1 MSPSG
6 RVIDKWRGIPQL
18 KPMTTRIM
26 EAAMMMLITLH
37 DDSKHHI
44 CDSKRYIC
52 QPDDSK
58 HSFYAFMPT
67 VKKSYA
73 LGEHD
78 P

>member
-6 RVIDKWRGIPQL
+6 RMIDKWRGIPQL

-37 DDSKHHI
+37 NDSKHHI
-44 CDSKRYIC
+44 RETKRYIC

-58 HSFYAFMPT
+58 HS
-67 VKKSYA
+67 
-73 LGEHD
+73 LGLFAD
-78 P
+78 V